1 MQIKALIKFLLCL
14 YGFLYILYY
23 SIYLASCSKE
33 VEQSLLTHYT
43 KLSLLYNSIT
53 GLKPIF
59 SGKALLSSSHFILK
73 SLGTLGHLLNFASLF
88 NSSRSKQFLITFILF
103 TTFIEFLPIYQQP
116 EPNHSKFK
124 RLLIHVSA
132 LLSLYLTIN

>member
-1 MQIKALIKFLLCL
+1 MQIKAIIRSLFIL
-14 YGFLYILYY
+14 YGFLYTLYY
-23 SIYLASCSKE
+23 STYLTSCTKV

-43 KLSLLYNSIT
+43 KLSLLFNSAT
-53 GLKPIF
+53 GLKPLF
-59 SGKALLSSSHFILK
+59 SGKSLLQSSHIILK

-88 NSSRSKQFLITFILF
+88 NSARSKKLLISFILF
-103 TTFIEFLPIYQQP
+103 TTLIEFLPIYQQP

-124 RLLIHVSA
+124 RLSIHLSG